1 MKQTENF
8 LNALRSGDYDK
19 AKTELSSALEDLT
32 KTYMQDI
39 INTDTTKEIE

>member
-1 MKQTENF
+1 MKQTEEF
-8 LNALRSGDYDK
+8 LNALQTGDYDK

-39 INTDTTKEIE
+39 ITKESK